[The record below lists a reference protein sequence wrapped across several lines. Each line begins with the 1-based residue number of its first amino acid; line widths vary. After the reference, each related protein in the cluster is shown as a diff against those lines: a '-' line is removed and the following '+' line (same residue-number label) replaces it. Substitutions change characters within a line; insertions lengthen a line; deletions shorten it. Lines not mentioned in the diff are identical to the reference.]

1 MSAWAGPGRA
11 GPDQAALVGCFPR
24 APVITAALEC
34 GAVELPE
41 VSPPLPSYQA
51 PATLNTLGVELQL
64 WLNQKSLVTSR
75 CLSIKFTFS
84 LRFPPS
90 IFYDGSGVE
99 EKSAGHLFDFNIFL
113 FIRDNIH
120 VESAGRIPP
129 CAPDENI
136 LELKFH
142 NSTHLLSMTATNLT
156 APGRPRQTKSL
167 PVYFNERRTDCG
179 PG

>member
-1 MSAWAGPGRA
+1 M
-11 GPDQAALVGCFPR
+11 
-24 APVITAALEC
+24 T
-34 GAVELPE
+34 
-41 VSPPLPSYQA
+41 
-51 PATLNTLGVELQL
+51 GV
-64 WLNQKSLVTSR
+64 R
-75 CLSIKFTFS
+75 
-84 LRFPPS
+84 
-90 IFYDGSGVE
+90 VE